1 MRTMITTTT
10 LAYII
15 SAGVA
20 LAVSLYSLI
29 GTSQEPQPVLVDKS
43 PVTGANV
50 TPLERAAR
58 IARAGGVDPAYVDM
72 LLADSTTAFDAK
84 YVKSNVTNFASK
96 ADYSHNFSAEAV
108 RSVREFVKQ
117 HDSTLKAANERFG
130 VPPNVIGALMWVE
143 TKHGRITGK
152 HHVPSVY
159 MSVLLCSEPEFVE
172 SNTQIVLKAKNLD
185 STRHDSV
192 FASIEKRAQRKVN
205 WATSQLKALAT
216 IQKNKTMNT
225 LALYGSWAGAFGY
238 TQFLP
243 SSYLSWAAD
252 GTNDGLIDLYQ
263 FDDAIYS
270 VANYLAT
277 NGWGPTDA
285 EQRKAVH
292 HYNNSDD
299 YVNAVLKL
307 AKMSSE

>member
-1 MRTMITTTT
+1 MRIMIPATT
-10 LAYII
+10 LAYIV

-20 LAVSLYSLI
+20 ITVSLFGYLH
-29 GTSQEPQPVLVDKS
+29 TQQEPTQEDRS
-43 PVTGANV
+43 PLTGVSA

-58 IARAGGVDPAYVDM
+58 IARAGGVDSAYIEL
-72 LLADSTTAFDAK
+72 LLADSLTAFNAK
-84 YVKSNVTNFASK
+84 YVKNNVTNFASASK
-96 ADYSHNFSAEAV
+96 ADYSHNFTPEAV
-108 RSVREFVKQ
+108 SNVREFVQ
-117 HDSTLKAANERFG
+117 SHDSTLQLAKQRFG
-130 VPPNVIGALMWVE
+130 VPPNVIAALMWVE

-159 MSVLLCSEPEFVE
+159 LSVLLSSEPEYLE
-172 SNTQIVLKAKNLD
+172 SNTQVVLKAKELD
-185 STRHDSV
+185 STKHDSIY
-192 FASIEKRAQRKVN
+192 ASIEKRAQRKVT

-225 LALYGSWAGAFGY
+225 LVLRGSWAGAFGY

-252 GTNDGLIDLYQ
+252 GTSDGLIDLYV
-263 FDDAIYS
+263 FGDAIFS
-270 VANYLAT
+270 VANYLDRA
-277 NGWGPTDA
+277 GWGSSD
-285 EQRKAVH
+285 EQQRKAIH

-307 AKMSSE
+307 ARMSSE

>member
-1 MRTMITTTT
+1 M
-10 LAYII
+10 I
-15 SAGVA
+15 SATTITYLLSAGLTIA
-20 LAVSLYSLI
+20 ISLFGILN
-29 GTSQEPQPVLVDKS
+29 TNVEQPVMADKS
-43 PVTGANV
+43 PVTGANL

-58 IARAGGVDPAYVDM
+58 IARAGGVDSSYLEM
-72 LLADSTTAFDAK
+72 LLADSVTAFDAK

-96 ADYSHNFSAEAV
+96 ADYSHNFTTESVNNV
-108 RSVREFVKQ
+108 RSFVKT
-117 HDSTLKAANERFG
+117 HDSVLQRAYKQYG
-130 VPPNVIGALMWVE
+130 VPPNIIGALMWVE

-159 MSVLLCSEPEFVE
+159 LSVLLCGEPEFVE
-172 SNTQIVLKAKNLD
+172 SNTQIVLNAKSLD
-185 STRHDSV
+185 SSKHDSV
-192 FASIEKRAQRKVN
+192 FKYLEQRAKKKIG

-225 LALYGSWAGAFGY
+225 LTLRGSWAGAFGY

-252 GTNDGLIDLYQ
+252 GSDDGLINLYE
-263 FDDAIYS
+263 FDDAIFS
-270 VANYLAT
+270 VANYLST
-277 NGWGPTDA
+277 NGWGITDA

-307 AKMSSE
+307 AKMSAE